1 MLGAVNDAATSPIE
15 FRCNLCGT
23 ANRAALAAL
32 DRELP
37 TCTSCRSNVR
47 WRAIGR
53 LVTREVLGLDA
64 VLTELSSNK
73 RIRGVGLSDAR
84 AYAKP
89 LARKFAYRNTYLHRW
104 PRLDITAPSF
114 DRYGDVDFIIASDV
128 FEHVPPPVSRAF
140 ENAYRLLRPGGV
152 LLFTVPFSLDA
163 DTLEHFP
170 ELHEWT
176 LTGRDGAR
184 VLVNRSV
191 DGRVS
196 RHEGLVFHG
205 GGGTTL
211 EMRVFSQAGLLR
223 ELEQAGF
230 SRVRVCGEPYLP
242 FGIHWPNPWSLP
254 IAAHR

>member
-1 MLGAVNDAATSPIE
+1 MLEAVNDAADVLVD

-23 ANRAALAAL
+23 ANRAALSAL

-37 TCTSCRSNVR
+37 TCASCRSNVR

-53 LVTREVLGLDA
+53 LVTREVLGIDA
-64 VLTELSSNK
+64 VLTELASNK
-73 RIRGVGLSDAR
+73 RVRGVGLSDAR

-104 PRLDITAPSF
+104 PRLDITAP
-114 DRYGDVDFIIASDV
+114 DVRRYGDLDFIIASDV

-140 ENAYRLLRPGGV
+140 ENARRLLKPGGV
-152 LLFTVPFSLDA
+152 LIFTVPFSLHP
-163 DTLEHFP
+163 DTVEHFP
-170 ELHEWT
+170 DLHEWK

-184 VLVNRSV
+184 VLVNRRA

-211 EMRVFSQAGLLR
+211 EMRVFSQSGLLR
-223 ELEQAGF
+223 EFEQAGF
-230 SRVRVCGEPYLP
+230 SRVRVCGESFLP
-242 FGIHWPNPWSLP
+242 FGIHWPDPWSLP